1 MKIVILVDYSNSN
14 FNKDFQMANI
24 LIDNGHNVF
33 LAINDNQFDDL
44 KLKCDRAYLGYS
56 SSIIKNNAP
65 YIEDANDLN
74 TKKNT

>member
-14 FNKDFQMANI
+14 FNKDFQMANM

-33 LAINDNQFDDL
+33 LAINDNQFEDL

-56 SSIIKNNAP
+56 SSSIKDVIP
-65 YIEDANDLN
+65 RISEINDLIE
-74 TKKNT
+74 